1 MSAGPHSHPFHL
13 PIPGVLGHSL
23 LMHGVHGLRE
33 ERSAHICAAPPGF
46 DPPSAPA
53 EPGGGLCV
61 ELLVLRPRGT
71 HLGVRT
77 WSTCRSP
84 SCGDPFGVLTSSTRC
99 TSGSFSYGEPTLGS
113 SSPAP
118 GAHLGHPPMGN
129 PMWGPHHRHPLHA
142 LVIVLWGSHFG
153 GPHVQHPVHV
163 WVALLW
169 GTHLGGPHLPHP
181 VHFGHPPM
189 EFPFWGS
196 SPCASGACCPERRRR
211 APGGAVGVRQWGGR
225 GWATSCCVRSRAKGR
240 GWGPTW
246 RPVKGLGLERGPA
259 EGFRPAG
266 GPGSTSSAWGLP
278 GSWGG
283 RGKGRENPDGAE
295 LGASGALTT
304 A

>member
-84 SCGDPFGVLTSSTRC
+84 SYGDPFGVLTSSTRC

-118 GAHLGHPPMGN
+118 GAHLGHPPMGTHLGSSPPAPGAHLGHPPMGN

-142 LVIVLWGSHFG
+142 LVIVLWGTHFG
-153 GPHVQHPVHV
+153 GLHVQHPVH
-163 WVALLW
+163 
-169 GTHLGGPHLPHP
+169 
-181 VHFGHPPM
+181 FSHPPM
-189 EFPFWGS
+189 GIPFWGS
-196 SPCASGACCPERRRR
+196 SRP
-211 APGGAVGVRQWGGR
+211 APGAR
-225 GWATSCCVRSRAKGR
+225 
-240 GWGPTW
+240 
-246 RPVKGLGLERGPA
+246 LGCSPMGNP
-259 EGFRPAG
+259 
-266 GPGSTSSAWGLP
+266 
-278 GSWGG
+278 SWGSS
-283 RGKGRENPDGAE
+283 PPSPGAFWSPPYGVPI
-295 LGASGALTT
+295 LGVLTLCIWCMLS
-304 A
+304 

>member
-84 SCGDPFGVLTSSTRC
+84 SYGDPFGVLTSSTRC

-118 GAHLGHPPMGN
+118 GAHLGHPPMGTHLGSSPPAPGAHLGHPPMGN
-129 PMWGPHHRHPLHA
+129 PMWGPHLQHPVHIWVTLQ
-142 LVIVLWGSHFG
+142 WGTHFG
-153 GPHVQHPVHV
+153 GPHLQHPAHIWVTLQWGTHFGGPHLQHPVHI
-163 WVALLW
+163 WVA
-169 GTHLGGPHLPHP
+169 HLRGS
-181 VHFGHPPM
+181 HFGVLISSTRCTFGSSSYGEPNVGPSSQAPTARIGHRPM
-189 EFPFWGS
+189 GNPFWGS
-196 SPCASGACCPERRRR
+196 SRP
-211 APGGAVGVRQWGGR
+211 APGA
-225 GWATSCCVRSRAKGR
+225 
-240 GWGPTW
+240 
-246 RPVKGLGLERGPA
+246 
-259 EGFRPAG
+259 F
-266 GPGSTSSAWGLP
+266 
-278 GSWGG
+278 
-283 RGKGRENPDGAE
+283 
-295 LGASGALTT
+295 
-304 A
+304 

>member
-84 SCGDPFGVLTSSTRC
+84 SYGDPFGVLTSSTRC

-129 PMWGPHHRHPLHA
+129 PMWGPHLQHPVHIWVTLQ
-142 LVIVLWGSHFG
+142 WGTHFG
-153 GPHVQHPVHV
+153 GPHLQHPVHI
-163 WVALLW
+163 WVA
-169 GTHLGGPHLPHP
+169 HLRGS
-181 VHFGHPPM
+181 HFGVLISSTRCTFGSSSYGEPNVGPSSQAPTARIGHRPM
-189 EFPFWGS
+189 GNPFWGS
-196 SPCASGACCPERRRR
+196 SRP
-211 APGGAVGVRQWGGR
+211 APGA
-225 GWATSCCVRSRAKGR
+225 
-240 GWGPTW
+240 
-246 RPVKGLGLERGPA
+246 
-259 EGFRPAG
+259 F
-266 GPGSTSSAWGLP
+266 
-278 GSWGG
+278 
-283 RGKGRENPDGAE
+283 
-295 LGASGALTT
+295 
-304 A
+304 